1 MSFFARADVPSPQ
14 AFSLFGAQHIA
25 LLLFLL
31 LFLRFHWNLILCM
44 VLGAVMYLACSMLL
58 RPVEKIGKI
67 EVDSL
72 NNGELLSER
81 LSEAASDYERM
92 KKAAAQIR
100 EQPLRAECSDL
111 VNLAGNILKYLTDNP
126 EKITAARRYIDYY
139 QETAA
144 NVLGHYIELKKTGL
158 STSETEKILQR
169 TQESV
174 ATLKAAFNMQ
184 FEKLMQNELL
194 DMEADLKLLKQ
205 TLRSEGYREPEKK
218 GHETSK

>member
-1 MSFFARADVPSPQ
+1 MRLST
-14 AFSLFGAQHIA
+14 
-25 LLLFLL
+25 
-31 LFLRFHWNLILCM
+31 
-44 VLGAVMYLACSMLL
+44 
-58 RPVEKIGKI
+58 VEKSRKVVVG
-67 EVDSL
+67 SL
-72 NNGELLSER
+72 DNGTFLSAR
-81 LSEAASDYERM
+81 LSEAASDYRRM
-92 KKAAAQIR
+92 KKAAWQMR
-100 EQPLRAECSDL
+100 EQPLGPQCAEL
-111 VNLAGNILKYLTDNP
+111 VELAGNILDYLTENP

-144 NVLGHYIELKKTGL
+144 NVLEHYTELKKTGL
-158 STSETEKILQR
+158 STAETEKILRR

-205 TLRSEGYREPEKK
+205 TLRSEGYREPAKK

>member
-1 MSFFARADVPSPQ
+1 MKHGKWKEL
-14 AFSLFGAQHIA
+14 FSIIASALIALALF

-31 LFLRFHWNLILCM
+31 LHWDLILCM
-44 VLGAVMYLACSMLL
+44 VLGAAMYLACSMLL
-58 RPVEKIGKI
+58 RPVEKIGKV

-72 NNGELLSER
+72 DNGEFLSER
-81 LSEAASDYERM
+81 LSEAASDYDRM
-92 KKAAAQIR
+92 KKAAVQIR
-100 EQPLRAECSDL
+100 EQPLGAQCADL
-111 VNLAGNILKYLTDNP
+111 VKLAGNILKYLTDNP

-144 NVLGHYIELKKTGL
+144 NVLEHYIELKKTGL
-158 STSETEKILQR
+158 STSETEKILHN

-218 GHETSK
+218 GYEASK

>member
-1 MSFFARADVPSPQ
+1 MKHGKWKEI
-14 AFSLFGAQHIA
+14 FSIIASVLIA

-44 VLGAVMYLACSMLL
+44 VLGTVMYLACSMLL
-58 RPVEKIGKI
+58 RPVENIGKI

-72 NNGELLSER
+72 NNGEFLSER

>member
-1 MSFFARADVPSPQ
+1 MKHGKWKEI
-14 AFSLFGAQHIA
+14 FSIIASVLIA

-72 NNGELLSER
+72 NNGEFLSER

-126 EKITAARRYIDYY
+126 EKITAARRYIVYY

-144 NVLGHYIELKKTGL
+144 NVLAHYIELKKTGL

>member
-1 MSFFARADVPSPQ
+1 MERNFQHYCLCSDRAAAVPPPLPPLPLEPDPVHGPGS
-14 AFSLFGAQHIA
+14 
-25 LLLFLL
+25 
-31 LFLRFHWNLILCM
+31 
-44 VLGAVMYLACSMLL
+44 VMYLACSMLL

-72 NNGELLSER
+72 NNGEFLSER

>member
-1 MSFFARADVPSPQ
+1 MKHGKWKEI
-14 AFSLFGAQHIA
+14 FSIIASVLIA

-44 VLGAVMYLACSMLL
+44 VLGTVMYLACSMLL

-72 NNGELLSER
+72 NNGEFLSER

-174 ATLKAAFNMQ
+174 TTLKAAFNMQ

>member
-1 MSFFARADVPSPQ
+1 MKHGKWKEI
-14 AFSLFGAQHIA
+14 FSIIASVLIA

-72 NNGELLSER
+72 NNGEFLSER

-92 KKAAAQIR
+92 KKAATQIR

-158 STSETEKILQR
+158 STSETEKILRR

>member
-1 MSFFARADVPSPQ
+1 MKRQ
-14 AFSLFGAQHIA
+14 I
-25 LLLFLL
+25 
-31 LFLRFHWNLILCM
+31 LILCM

-72 NNGELLSER
+72 NNGEFLSER

-92 KKAAAQIR
+92 KKATAQIR

-158 STSETEKILQR
+158 STSETEKILRR

>member
-1 MSFFARADVPSPQ
+1 MKHGKWKEI
-14 AFSLFGAQHIA
+14 FSIIASVLIA

-72 NNGELLSER
+72 NNGECLSER